1 MIIIFLGIPGS
12 GKGTQAKKISQKM
25 GIPYVG
31 TGEIL
36 RENVE
41 KRSPLGIKVKGILD
55 AGRLV
60 DDATMLSLV
69 EQAVKDKDSF
79 ILDGMPRTVP
89 QAEGIRGIFSKYG
102 KKLDCVLFLDVVD
115 EEVIK
120 RMLLRGRGDDTEETI
135 KERLSEYR
143 KKTAPLREYYEK
155 TGLLKN
161 IDGTGNVSEILAR
174 IENALNDKN

>member
-1 MIIIFLGIPGS
+1 MIIIFLGVPGS
-12 GKGTQAKKISQKM
+12 GKGTQAKKISRKM
-25 GIPYVG
+25 NIPYVG

-41 KRSPLGIKVKGILD
+41 KKTPLGIKVKGILD

-69 EQAVKDKDSF
+69 EENVKDKDSF

-89 QAEGIRGIFSKYG
+89 QAKGISGIFSKYG
-102 KKLDCVLFLDVVD
+102 KKLDRVLFLDVAD

-120 RMLLRGRGDDTEETI
+120 RMLLRGRGDDAEDTI

-143 KKTAPLREYYEK
+143 KKTEPLREYYEK
-155 TGLLKN
+155 KGLLKN